1 MIQKNTPILSRK
13 KPLKTESGASLI
25 VVLLILVI
33 VSILGV
39 SGIQISMLAER
50 GTRNERDYQIAWQSA
65 ESALLDAEYDIEG
78 LPATSTQKRNSIF
91 KLGSTDVSKFIDNCG
106 NTSTSK
112 GLCTQKQTDKPSWL
126 SVDFLDKTDTA
137 PTVEFGTFTSRT
149 FTSGGAGIQPAQ
161 APRYVIE
168 LINPSKTTDPTK
180 AEYIYRITAM
190 GFGPNIETQA
200 VVQTLYRN

>member
-1 MIQKNTPILSRK
+1 M
-13 KPLKTESGASLI
+13 KPLKNHFLQTRESGASLI

-50 GTRNERDYQIAWQSA
+50 GTRNERDYQVAWQGA
-65 ESALLDAEYDIEG
+65 ESALLDAEFDIEG

-91 KLGSTDVSKFIDNCG
+91 KIGSTDVSKFIENCG
-106 NTSTSK
+106 TSSSSK
-112 GLCTQKQTDKPSWL
+112 GLCVHNQTGKPAWL
-126 SVDFLDKTDTA
+126 AVDFRDTTNSA
-137 PTVEFGTFTSRT
+137 ATVEFGTFTGRT
-149 FTSGGAGIQPAQ
+149 FASGGAGIQPAQ

-168 LINPSKTTDPTK
+168 LLNPSRTTDPAK